1 MTNTSISNKATNKT
15 APNKAM
21 SNKIGLY
28 CASLLFLSAGYAI
41 WQAWPTLIITST
53 HWQKDINE
61 QIIELLYSA
70 QTQLVAS
77 GISLVMLAFIYG
89 VLHSLGPGHGKL
101 IVTTYLATHPTKVKI
116 SLILTVL
123 SALLQALVAIVVVS
137 VLLLL
142 FNSTMREVNSEANHL
157 IRLSFY
163 SVVILGAI
171 VIWRNA
177 KTLFKGISARPAPI
191 KITAIKPVMKNV
203 INANNVRQNKQS
215 SPIVINGLSTPQTQK
230 NMCGCGHVHFAGA
243 EDINK
248 ASSLKEYLAIILS
261 VGLRP
266 CTGAIMVL
274 LFSNTLGL
282 YWLGIVSAL
291 FMSVGTALTTSTIA
305 IMTTLG
311 TKLVQGYLSNGNNQH
326 KSVRRTNTKTIIK
339 LTGGMLLVLTGIIL
353 LQSQPVGMSP
363 VF

>member
-1 MTNTSISNKATNKT
+1 MTNKIIFNKTIPNKSTNKAVTNKMISH
-15 APNKAM
+15 KLW
-21 SNKIGLY
+21 LY
-28 CASLLFLSAGYAI
+28 AASLLFLSAGYAI
-41 WQAWPTLIITST
+41 WQAWPSLILASM

-61 QIIELLYSA
+61 QIIELLNSA

-77 GISLVMLAFIYG
+77 GFSLIFLAFIYG

-123 SALLQALVAIVVVS
+123 SALLQALVAIIVVS

-142 FNSTMREVNSEANHL
+142 FNSTMREVNNEANHL
-157 IRLSFY
+157 ISLSFY
-163 SVVILGAI
+163 SVVILGSI

-177 KTLFKGISARPAPI
+177 KVLFKRSYSRPATI
-191 KITAIKPVMKNV
+191 KIKTIKPI
-203 INANNVRQNKQS
+203 INNINRNNHNNTLNTNK
-215 SPIVINGLSTPQTQK
+215 TQH
-230 NMCGCGHVHFAGA
+230 NMCGCGHVHFANA
-243 EDINK
+243 KDINK
-248 ASSLKEYLAIILS
+248 ADSFKEYLAIIFS

-274 LFSNTLGL
+274 LFSNMLGL

-311 TKLVQGYLSNGNNQH
+311 TKLIQGYLSSGNNQY
-326 KSVRRTNTKTIIK
+326 KSTGRTNMKTTIK
-339 LTGGMLLVLTGIIL
+339 LTGGILLVLTGIIL